1 MEAECV
7 DRWED
12 CDLVFIAGVT
22 MVERDD
28 IEAAHTG
35 GKPLV
40 FSCDNIPRKSRNRR
54 SRIFDNMR
62 RYAEIADMVVYQSQ
76 WAAEYCRPVCGE
88 GMVILNGVD
97 KNIFYP
103 SLIKPDHPI
112 YLFAYHGKNDIKNF
126 WLAHYLF

>member
-1 MEAECV
+1 MKIWMQNIQGEQIGGGFRFLENFRKGMQAEFV

-35 GKPLV
+35 GKPIV
-40 FSCDNIPRKSRNRR
+40 FRCDNIPRKSRNRR

-62 RYAEIADMVVYQSQ
+62 RYAEIADMVVYQ
-76 WAAEYCRPVCGE
+76 
-88 GMVILNGVD
+88 
-97 KNIFYP
+97 
-103 SLIKPDHPI
+103 
-112 YLFAYHGKNDIKNF
+112 
-126 WLAHYLF
+126 